1 MIHRRIISSKIQDM
15 FRDGARKSAWQN
27 EVKWYGTVFS
37 KETEFDAVIVGGG
50 ITGISTAHQL
60 QLKGLK
66 CLILEAHNI
75 GFGTTGGTTAHLN
88 DFFDTTFS
96 YAIEKYGIENA
107 RLLAEG
113 GKEAVRTVHTNVS
126 QYGID
131 CDFEFRTAELFA
143 MDEGQAEQL
152 EEIVRGAG
160 QIGYEMHYTE
170 SIEYPMDFKK
180 AVRIPR
186 QGQFHPIKYIR
197 ALADIFIENGG
208 ALAENCIC
216 RSFNET
222 SEGVVLQTNLGEIR
236 AKYAVFATHT
246 PPGISLL
253 HFTCAPYRSYVIAFT
268 LKDGPLPDTLG
279 YDLGEPY
286 HYYRVHEIYG
296 KKMLIAGGEDH
307 KTGHSEDTGAC
318 FSRLENHCRKYF
330 QVNRVEYA
338 WSSQYFEPADG
349 LPSIGV
355 LPASDG
361 RSFVATG
368 FRGNGMTFGTLSST
382 IITELITE
390 GTSRFQK
397 LFNPKRF
404 KPTAGFATLIRE
416 NASVL
421 KDMIVDKIGM
431 EHVPSFS
438 DIGAG
443 EAKVVRHEGHSYAVF
458 AEQNGRLHVLKS
470 TCPHAKCEVRWN
482 NAELS
487 WDCPC
492 HGSRFDVNGGLL
504 NGPSTNGL
512 EPMDNG

>member
-1 MIHRRIISSKIQDM
+1 M
-15 FRDGARKSAWQN
+15 
-27 EVKWYGTVFS
+27 
-37 KETEFDAVIVGGG
+37 
-50 ITGISTAHQL
+50 
-60 QLKGLK
+60 
-66 CLILEAHNI
+66 
-75 GFGTTGGTTAHLN
+75 
-88 DFFDTTFS
+88 
-96 YAIEKYGIENA
+96 
-107 RLLAEG
+107 
-113 GKEAVRTVHTNVS
+113 
-126 QYGID
+126 
-131 CDFEFRTAELFA
+131 
-143 MDEGQAEQL
+143 
-152 EEIVRGAG
+152 
-160 QIGYEMHYTE
+160 
-170 SIEYPMDFKK
+170 
-180 AVRIPR
+180 
-186 QGQFHPIKYIR
+186 
-197 ALADIFIENGG
+197 
-208 ALAENCIC
+208 
-216 RSFNET
+216 T
-222 SEGVVLQTNLGEIR
+222 S
-236 AKYAVFATHT
+236 
-246 PPGISLL
+246 
-253 HFTCAPYRSYVIAFT
+253 
-268 LKDGPLPDTLG
+268 
-279 YDLGEPY
+279 GEPY
-286 HYYRVHEIYG
+286 HYYRVHEIDG